1 MIGKC
6 YRVKIK
12 NKMFDK
18 FKLVCIGATGII
30 FIASYFF
37 VGLHYYRNGYETAT
51 KKYDEVLRVESEKN
65 YQKII
70 ETERNL
76 TDEQNKIVS
85 EYLKHI
91 DELEKQHEQDKI
103 DMDNLRDVISIDAD
117 KLCNNSTANS
127 ATMPTKATNQSG
139 IRCYTDAE
147 LQRKIEAS
155 LVIAGEA
162 DLMFEKYVAL
172 LKACKVGNK

>member
-1 MIGKC
+1 
-6 YRVKIK
+6 
-12 NKMFDK
+12 MFDK

-37 VGLHYYRNGYETAT
+37 VGLHYYRSGYENAT

-76 TDEQNKIVS
+76 TDKQNKIVS
-85 EYLKHI
+85 EYLKYI

-103 DMDNLRDVISIDAD
+103 DMDNLRDAVTIDID
-117 KLCNNSTANS
+117 KLCHNSNS
-127 ATMPTKATNQSG
+127 RSAAMSEKTRNQSKLK
-139 IRCYTDAE
+139 CYTESE
-147 LQRKIEAS
+147 LQRKIKES
-155 LVIAGEA
+155 LDIAAEC
-162 DLMFEKYVAL
+162 DKLSRRYNAL
-172 LKACKVGNK
+172 LEWCKL

>member
-1 MIGKC
+1 
-6 YRVKIK
+6 
-12 NKMFDK
+12 MFDK

-76 TDEQNKIVS
+76 TDKQNKIVS
-85 EYLKHI
+85 EYLNYI
-91 DELEKQHEQDKI
+91 DTLEKQHNEDVI
-103 DMDNLRDVISIDAD
+103 NIENLRDVISIDVD
-117 KLCNNSTANS
+117 KLCNNNSNSHSTA
-127 ATMPTKATNQSG
+127 MPAKATNQSG
-139 IRCYTDAE
+139 IRCYTDSE
-147 LQRKIEAS
+147 LQRKIKES
-155 LVIAGEA
+155 LDITNECDRLAA
-162 DLMFEKYVAL
+162 RFNSL
-172 LKACKVGNK
+172 LEWCKL

>member
-1 MIGKC
+1 
-6 YRVKIK
+6 
-12 NKMFDK
+12 MFDK

-51 KKYDEVLRVESEKN
+51 KKYDEVLRQESEKN

-76 TDEQNKIVS
+76 TDKQNKIVS
-85 EYLKHI
+85 EYLKYI

-117 KLCNNSTANS
+117 KLCHKSNTNS
-127 ATMPTKATNQSG
+127 AAMPTKATNQSKL
-139 IRCYTDAE
+139 RCYTNSE
-147 LQRKIEAS
+147 LQQKIKES
-155 LVIAGEA
+155 LDITTECDKLAI
-162 DLMFEKYVAL
+162 KYNSL
-172 LKACKVGNK
+172 LEWCKLWENC

>member
-1 MIGKC
+1 
-6 YRVKIK
+6 
-12 NKMFDK
+12 MFDK

-37 VGLHYYRNGYETAT
+37 VGVHYYRNGYETAT

-76 TDEQNKIVS
+76 TDKQNAIVS

-103 DMDNLRDVISIDAD
+103 DMDNLRDVISIDTD
-117 KLCNNSTANS
+117 KLCNSSNTHSS
-127 ATMPTKATNQSG
+127 AMPPKATNQSKL
-139 IRCYTDAE
+139 RCYTNSE
-147 LQRKIEAS
+147 LQRKIKES
-155 LVIAGEA
+155 LDIAA
-162 DLMFEKYVAL
+162 DCDRLAIRFNSL
-172 LKACKVGNK
+172 LEWCKL